1 MSSQTLE
8 ALLAESDSSSDSDD
22 PSSIIS
28 QPISSVDDS
37 GVEINNTYS
46 MELERI
52 LAESSDEDED
62 ENENEN
68 E

>member
-1 MSSQTLE
+1 MNTSQTLE

-37 GVEINNTYS
+37 GVEINSKCVDCEFVSCS
-46 MELERI
+46 MG
-52 LAESSDEDED
+52 
-62 ENENEN
+62 
-68 E
+68 